1 MAVLWDASRELL
13 TVEEAAKYLGV
24 KQSAIYTWAW
34 RKTIPS
40 VRMDFRLLFDQDDL
54 DKLRGES
61 LG

>member
-1 MAVLWDASRELL
+1 MAVLWDAARELL
-13 TVEEAAKYLGV
+13 TVEEAARYLGV

-40 VRMDFRLLFDQDDL
+40 VRMDFRLHFDRDDL

-61 LG
+61 LS